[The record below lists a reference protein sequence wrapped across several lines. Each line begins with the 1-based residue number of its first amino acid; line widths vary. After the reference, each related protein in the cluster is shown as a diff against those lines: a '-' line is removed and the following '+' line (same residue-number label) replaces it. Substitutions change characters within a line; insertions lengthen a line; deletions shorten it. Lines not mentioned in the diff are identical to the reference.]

1 VNSSRLRLRFAGGGD
16 WQFSHGAYKFKGEQ
30 HLDLERLK
38 AIKKALLD
46 AGMGDYPLVLHG
58 ASSVPKDLADE
69 INKYGGKMGTT
80 PRACRKRTSK
90 SRAASVA
97 RR

>member
-1 VNSSRLRLRFAGGGD
+1 MDSLAVAIGN
-16 WQFSHGAYKFKGEQ
+16 SHGAYKFKGEQ

-69 INKYGGKMGTT
+69 INKYGGKMGDGHGRRAGSGHRNRP
-80 PRACRKRTSK
+80 PRRLHEGEH
-90 SRAASVA
+90 
-97 RR
+97 